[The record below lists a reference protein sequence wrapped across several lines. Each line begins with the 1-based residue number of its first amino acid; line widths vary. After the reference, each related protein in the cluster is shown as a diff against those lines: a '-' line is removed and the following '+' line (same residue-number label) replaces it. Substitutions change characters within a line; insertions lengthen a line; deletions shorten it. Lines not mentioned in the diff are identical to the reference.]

1 MSTRE
6 VPVKTVFDGPFH
18 IDVLTAIVLTSI
30 LFGLAILV
38 DPMATVAVIVFQQ
51 ARKCRSWMKLSRDDV
66 EVYTKWTTHS
76 LAHPFVM
83 LAANLAFAQG
93 ASQAQ
98 MPLLTM
104 TFAVAAVLSF
114 LQYMTLIKYTLRHT
128 QP

>member
-1 MSTRE
+1 M
-6 VPVKTVFDGPFH
+6 KTVFDGPFH
-18 IDVLTAIVLTSI
+18 IDVLTAIVLTTI

-38 DPMATVAVIVFQQ
+38 DPMATAVLIGYQQ
-51 ARKCRSWMKLSRDDV
+51 IRKCHSWMKLSRDDE
-66 EVYTKWTTHS
+66 EVYTKWTTRS

-83 LAANLAFAQG
+83 LTANLAFAQG
-93 ASQAQ
+93 AAQAH